1 MLNGAA
7 PLSLFLFTVIGIT
20 SQRAKNRMY
29 LPLPTSMPASLI
41 GRYESFAV
49 FIFLL
54 PLHILSSV
62 VTELKVIPVL
72 QIRCAEGTYP
82 GVLGTEI

>member
-1 MLNGAA
+1 
-7 PLSLFLFTVIGIT
+7 
-20 SQRAKNRMY
+20 MY
-29 LPLPTSMPASLI
+29 LPLLTSMPASPI
-41 GRYESFAV
+41 GCYESFAV